1 MSLKKTTLE
10 GFIWNFLDT
19 FLINGFTFV
28 ALILIARR
36 IGPEEFGLIG
46 IIAIFIAVGNSL
58 IDGGLSSSLIRTK
71 EVDNIDY
78 STIFFTNILISVFIY
93 ILIYFSAPFIATFFN
108 QLVLLQIIRV
118 YCLVFIISGF
128 SSVQLAIFNKEMK
141 FKLIMLINIPSKIVG
156 ICIGIYTGYNGFG
169 VWSIV
174 FMYISTQTLSTILLW
189 LTSHWKPSLV
199 FSKKKLKMHY
209 HFGYKL
215 LISSLLDRI
224 FHNVYNI
231 IIGKFFPIAT
241 LGLFERAK
249 KFTDYPSS
257 TLTSV
262 ISKVTYPML
271 VLLRDDKKKIAIIYR
286 KLLRITF
293 FVTGP
298 LLLGLAAVAEPMFK
312 IVLGENWV
320 GAIPFF
326 QILCLSAMFYPIHS
340 FNINILKVYGRSDW
354 FLKLELIKKV
364 IAVLVLIIGFQFGIF
379 GIVWSS
385 VFTSL
390 IALFINST
398 YSSRLINYSINKQ
411 FSDMIPICTLSFIT
425 FVLMYMIVF
434 YMKIYSYNNTS
445 QLIISLFVGFLFY
458 LGVNYSIR
466 KSPIYDLIEII
477 KNRKL

>member
-1 MSLKKTTLE
+1 MSLKRKTFD

-19 FLINGFTFV
+19 FLLNGFSFV
-28 ALILIARR
+28 ALILIARW

-46 IIAIFIAVGNSL
+46 MIAIFIAIGNSL

-71 EVDNIDY
+71 NVDNLDF
-78 STIFFTNILISVFIY
+78 STIFFINILISVFLY
-93 ILIYFSAPFIATFFN
+93 MLIYFLAPFIAIFFN
-108 QLVLLQIIRV
+108 QLVLVQIVRV

-128 SSVQLAIFNKEMK
+128 SSIQLAIFNKEMK
-141 FKLIMLINIPSKIVG
+141 FKLIMLINIPSKIIGV
-156 ICIGIYTGYNGFG
+156 CIGIYMGYNGYG
-169 VWSIV
+169 IWSIV
-174 FMYISTQTLSTILLW
+174 CMFISTQILSTILLW
-189 LTSHWKPSLV
+189 LTSDWKPSLV
-199 FSKKKLKMHY
+199 FSKNKLKKHY
-209 HFGYKL
+209 NFGYKL
-215 LISSLLDRI
+215 LLSSLLDRI
-224 FHNVYNI
+224 FNNVYNI

-271 VLLRDDKKKIAIIYR
+271 VNLRDDSEKIAIIYR
-286 KLLRITF
+286 KLLRLTF
-293 FVTGP
+293 FITAP
-298 LLLGLAAVAEPMFK
+298 LLLGLASIAEPMFK
-312 IVLGENWV
+312 MVLGESWV

-340 FNINILKVYGRSDW
+340 FNLNILKVYGRSDW

-364 IAVLVLIIGFQFGIF
+364 ITVLGLFVGFQFGIF

-385 VFTSL
+385 VFISL

-398 YSSRLINYSINKQ
+398 YSSRLINYSSQQQLFDI
-411 FSDMIPICTLSFIT
+411 IPILLISIIT
-425 FVLMYMIVF
+425 CMLMYEILF
-434 YMKIYSYNNTS
+434 FMKNYNNMS
-445 QLIISLFVGFLFY
+445 QVIISLFVGFMFY
-458 LGVNYSIR
+458 LAINYSFR
-466 KSPIYDLIEII
+466 KSPIHDLIEIF